1 MNTYL
6 EIKKIIGNEYANG
19 EASAMALMLLEDV
32 AGISRT
38 QALMGENVDE
48 DTMGTLRTM
57 AERIANGE
65 PLQYVTGKA
74 EFCGMS
80 FKVNSNVLIPR
91 PETEEL
97 VEWIVDVAKRKEGR
111 VRVLDIGTGSGC
123 IAVSIAKNVGT
134 AQVDAWDVSEGALRT
149 ARENAASN
157 GVDVRFERVD
167 VLSFDGK
174 TSNEKYDI
182 IVSNPPYICKSE
194 AKDMERN
201 VLEHEPHIALFVDD
215 DDPLLFYRCIA
226 DIGNHLLN
234 DGGLL
239 FYEINRQYGA
249 ETIAML
255 QASGYSNIVIRQDQF
270 GNDRMAKGEKGN

>member
-38 QALMGENVDE
+38 QALMEENVDE

-215 DDPLLFYRCIA
+215 DDPLLFYRRIA

>member
-134 AQVDAWDVSEGALRT
+134 AQVDVWDVSEGALRT

-215 DDPLLFYRCIA
+215 DDPLLFYRRIA

-270 GNDRMAKGEKGN
+270 GNDRMTKGEKGN

>member
-48 DTMGTLRTM
+48 DTMVTLRTM

-80 FKVNSNVLIPR
+80 FKVNSDVLIPR

-215 DDPLLFYRCIA
+215 DDPLLFYRRIA

-270 GNDRMAKGEKGN
+270 GNDRMAKGEKEN

>member
-80 FKVNSNVLIPR
+80 FKVNSDVLIPR

-270 GNDRMAKGEKGN
+270 GNDRMAKGEKEN

>member
-80 FKVNSNVLIPR
+80 FKVNSDVLIPR

-215 DDPLLFYRCIA
+215 DDPLLFYRRIA

>member
-80 FKVNSNVLIPR
+80 FKVNSDVLIPR

-215 DDPLLFYRCIA
+215 DDPLLFYRRIA

-270 GNDRMAKGEKGN
+270 GNDRMAKGEKEN

>member
-1 MNTYL
+1 
-6 EIKKIIGNEYANG
+6 
-19 EASAMALMLLEDV
+19 
-32 AGISRT
+32 
-38 QALMGENVDE
+38 
-48 DTMGTLRTM
+48 
-57 AERIANGE
+57 
-65 PLQYVTGKA
+65 
-74 EFCGMS
+74 
-80 FKVNSNVLIPR
+80 VNSDVLIPR

-215 DDPLLFYRCIA
+215 DDPLLFYRRIA